1 MFRFLSNNVS
11 YKIFEKYKR
20 EDVTQTIAALLHKQ
34 RNLKSTW
41 NTKQIPLMKQP
52 VVDRG
57 DGMGL

>member
-41 NTKQIPLMKQP
+41 YTKQIPLMKQP